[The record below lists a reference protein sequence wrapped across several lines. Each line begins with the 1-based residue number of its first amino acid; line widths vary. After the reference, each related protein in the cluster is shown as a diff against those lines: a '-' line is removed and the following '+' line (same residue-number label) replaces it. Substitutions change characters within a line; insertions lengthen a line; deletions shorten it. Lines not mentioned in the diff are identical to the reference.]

1 MASSDKSKHLMIT
14 KRLIVEG
21 EQDKRVIPYLIE
33 ANGITWKKGKEP
45 VDIQPHGGDGF
56 INPYMISTRLKE
68 TGLTHLGLILDA
80 DEDAAERWQSIRN
93 ACSQIESIPP
103 LPEQIPET
111 GLIIKTLDDK
121 KFGVWIMPD
130 NQLKGML
137 ETFLAY
143 MIPSES
149 EPLWQYAQ
157 EVVTEAKTKGA
168 KFIDEHIDKAHIYS
182 WLAWQNPPGRQL
194 HNAIQEKILDP
205 QHPKAQVFVKWF
217 KDLYDL

>member
-1 MASSDKSKHLMIT
+1 MVKKL
-14 KRLIVEG
+14 LVEG
-21 EQDKRVIPYLIE
+21 KDDLRVIPELIE
-33 ANGITWKKGKEP
+33 KTGINWIENKKPIVPIGEIGGK
-45 VDIQPHGGDGF
+45 DNLTSDL
-56 INPYMISTRLKE
+56 ISTELQAR
-68 TGLTHLGLILDA
+68 GLTHLGLMIDA
-80 DEDAAERWQSIRN
+80 DENVSDSWNMIRN
-93 ACSQIESIPP
+93 ACLHIESIPT

-143 MIPSES
+143 MIPDES
-149 EPLWQYAQ
+149 EPLWQYTQ
-157 EVVTEAKTKGA
+157 EVVTEAKARGA
-168 KFIDEHIDKAHIYS
+168 KFINSHIDKARIYS